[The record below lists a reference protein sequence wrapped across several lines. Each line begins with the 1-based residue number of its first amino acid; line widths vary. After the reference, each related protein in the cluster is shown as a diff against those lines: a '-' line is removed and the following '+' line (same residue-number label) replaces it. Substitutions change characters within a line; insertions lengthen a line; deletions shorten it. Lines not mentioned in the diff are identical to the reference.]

1 MEVGDSILNDT
12 DSRLQADLRNKDFKE
27 VSVAQALLEAA
38 QKKISEIHKDMQKTK
53 EQQRSVAKR
62 KQSMLDTFLSKPS
75 NAKSKK
81 CVIER
86 QS

>member
-1 MEVGDSILNDT
+1 MEVGNSILNDAN
-12 DSRLQADLRNKDFKE
+12 SRLQADLRNKDFKE

-62 KQSMLDTFLSKPS
+62 KQSILDIFLSKPS

-81 CVIER
+81 V
-86 QS
+86 

>member
-1 MEVGDSILNDT
+1 MEFGDSIFNDANN
-12 DSRLQADLRNKDFKE
+12 RLQAALRNKDFKE
-27 VSVAQALLEAA
+27 VSVPQALLEAA

-62 KQSMLDTFLSKPS
+62 KQSMLDIFLSKPS

-81 CVIER
+81 V
-86 QS
+86 

>member
-1 MEVGDSILNDT
+1 MEFGDSILNDAN
-12 DSRLQADLRNKDFKE
+12 SRLQAALRNKDFKE

-62 KQSMLDTFLSKPS
+62 KQSMLDIFLSKPS

-81 CVIER
+81 V
-86 QS
+86 

>member
-1 MEVGDSILNDT
+1 MEVGDSILNDAN
-12 DSRLQADLRNKDFKE
+12 SRLQADLRNKDFKE

-62 KQSMLDTFLSKPS
+62 KQSMLDIFLSKPS
-75 NAKSKK
+75 NAESKK
-81 CVIER
+81 V
-86 QS
+86 

>member
-1 MEVGDSILNDT
+1 MEVGDSILNDAN
-12 DSRLQADLRNKDFKE
+12 SRLQADLRNKDFKE

-62 KQSMLDTFLSKPS
+62 KQSMLDIFLSKPS

-81 CVIER
+81 V
-86 QS
+86 